1 MFPEQLLSK
10 ITDIISRKRRT
21 PDVTEPVRQQPRA
34 PDNAGF
40 AWLLAEAT
48 VFDDGDHNS

>member
-10 ITDIISRKRRT
+10 ITKIMARKRRS
-21 PDVTEPVRQQPRA
+21 PEDVAPVRPQRRA
-34 PDNAGF
+34 PNDAGF

-48 VFDDGDHNS
+48 VFEDLDHTG